1 MALLET
7 RGLTVSYGG
16 LHANDDIDLECP
28 EGKLVG
34 LIGPNGAG
42 KTTFIDAITGFTPVT
57 SGRVMFDGVDL
68 AGKRPNVRA
77 SMGMVRTFQSLELFE
92 DLTVRDNVLVAAE
105 QPKWYSFLSD
115 IVMPNRG
122 GEASLRQAEVALDA
136 LGLGGLADM
145 HPSGLSHG
153 QRKLIGVARA
163 LAANP
168 KLLLLD
174 EPAAGLDTQESR
186 LLGQHLRGFLDLG
199 VSLFLIDHDMGLVL
213 NVCDYIYV
221 LDFGRVIAHGTPA
234 EVRADPAVIAAYL
247 GESAGEAQAAQGA
260 SSSSPITPDELEAA
274 T

>member
-16 LHANDDIDLECP
+16 LHANNDIDLDCP
-28 EGKLVG
+28 AGKLVG

-42 KTTFIDAITGFTPVT
+42 KTTFIDAITGFTEVT
-57 SGRVMFDGVDL
+57 SGRVVFDGVDL
-68 AGKRPNVRA
+68 DGKRPNVRA
-77 SMGMVRTFQSLELFE
+77 GMGLVRTFQSLELFE

-105 QPKWYSFLSD
+105 EPKWYSFLSD
-115 IVMPNRG
+115 IVMPGRG
-122 GEASLRQAEVALDA
+122 GAAARKQADVALDA
-136 LGLGGLADM
+136 LDLAGMADM
-145 HPSGLSHG
+145 HPSDLSHG
-153 QRKLIGVARA
+153 QRKLVGVARA

-221 LDFGRVIAHGTPA
+221 LDFGRVIAQGTPA

-247 GESAGEAQAAQGA
+247 GESAGETQAAQGA
-260 SSSSPITPDELEAA
+260 STSTPSTPDEMEPA

>member
-1 MALLET
+1 MALLEA

-16 LHANDDIDLECP
+16 LHANDDIYLDCE

-42 KTTFIDAITGFTPVT
+42 KTTFIDAITGFTSVS
-57 SGRVMFDGVDL
+57 SGVVRFDGVDL
-68 AGKRPNVRA
+68 ENKRPDARA
-77 SMGMVRTFQSLELFE
+77 SMGLVRTFQSLELFE
-92 DLTVRDNVLVAAE
+92 DLTVRDNLLVAAE
-105 QPKWYSFLSD
+105 QPKWYSFLAD
-115 IVMPNRG
+115 IVMPSRG
-122 GEASLRQAEVALDA
+122 GRAYTDQVDLA
-136 LGLGGLADM
+136 LGALELTDLADA
-145 HPSGLSHG
+145 HPSDLSHG
-153 QRKLIGVARA
+153 RRKLVGVARA

-221 LDFGRVIAHGTPA
+221 LDFGKVIAHGTPA
-234 EVRADPAVIAAYL
+234 QVRADPAVIAAYL
-247 GESAGEAQAAQGA
+247 GESAGEAQAAHGVIA
-260 SSSSPITPDELEAA
+260 TPSTSDELGV
-274 T
+274 TP